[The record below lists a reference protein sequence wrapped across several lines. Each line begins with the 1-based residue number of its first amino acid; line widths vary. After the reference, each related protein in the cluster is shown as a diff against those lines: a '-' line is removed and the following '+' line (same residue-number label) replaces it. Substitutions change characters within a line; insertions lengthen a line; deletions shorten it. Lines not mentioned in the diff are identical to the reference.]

1 MTDGAVPLGLRLLL
15 SAVFVPVF
23 AAATAYFA
31 VWAADSGPGDSP
43 GPGPLTTIAV
53 VCGVLTLLAAIDLT
67 VVARRGRRMNPA
79 LRSLLDL
86 LDLVQA

>member
-1 MTDGAVPLGLRLLL
+1 M
-15 SAVFVPVF
+15 
-23 AAATAYFA
+23 
-31 VWAADSGPGDSP
+31 DSGPGNSP
-43 GPGPLTTIAV
+43 GSGPLTTIAV